1 MAPLISLCR
10 PVSFTRAFTYQLYSL
25 GLLDQTFA
33 VRIDPSLS
41 SASPSR
47 LQTEAREAGV
57 DFGVSYSR
65 CVIVIKAHHKKV
77 ALSQSEILL

>member
-1 MAPLISLCR
+1 
-10 PVSFTRAFTYQLYSL
+10 VSFTRAFTYQLLSL

-41 SASPSR
+41 GASPSH

-57 DFGVSYSR
+57 DFGVSGLRYAESWLITR
-65 CVIVIKAHHKKV
+65 SSI
-77 ALSQSEILL
+77 ILIRSFLLT